1 MMQLFIFLTLE
12 EIGRGGLF
20 DFGATLPLLV
30 VQFALLTFVLNII
43 LYQPIL
49 DTLSERDEYV
59 LTSLTQAA
67 DLLDEAELI
76 TEKYELDL
84 QNKKKQIQADVS
96 TSEKMYKQVWDLE
109 LEMVQKECAAYVEK
123 YYTYLQTEKENAFE
137 ILEKKVDL
145 LGVQILGKLFGNK
158 G

>member
-84 QNKKKQIQADVS
+84 QNKKNKSKQMFQH
-96 TSEKMYKQVWDLE
+96 
-109 LEMVQKECAAYVEK
+109 QKKCINK
-123 YYTYLQTEKENAFE
+123 
-137 ILEKKVDL
+137 
-145 LGVQILGKLFGNK
+145 FGT
-158 G
+158 